1 MLLLHKGGLLDICFS
16 VQLPAFKHWIQFV
29 WTERARR
36 GRLLLPRHAPRE
48 HPTPAWATLTA
59 HFPGAF
65 THHLRT
71 FLSGKRENHYDL
83 RSGLNNK
90 HLGEKSNIIRSDRTE
105 THINRNRCEFMDAC
119 CFIRSFEHLSSTG
132 ANRPPFVSL
141 FKQIL
146 PVERMNTPNLF
157 WTSWRNSRR
166 LFMCRQTDGTRQ
178 LFGGK
183 HWLWL
188 LISIMWLETPHYM
201 VIEWNAF
208 AHT

>member
-16 VQLPAFKHWIQFV
+16 AQLPAFKHWIQFV

-90 HLGEKSNIIRSDRTE
+90 HLGERVTLSEVTE
-105 THINRNRCEFMDAC
+105 QKHTLTGSAVNLWMLVALFG
-119 CFIRSFEHLSSTG
+119 HLST
-132 ANRPPFVSL
+132 SL
-141 FKQIL
+141 ALEQTDLLLCHCSSRL

-183 HWLWL
+183 PWLWL
-188 LISIMWLETPHYM
+188 LISIMWLETPHDM

-208 AHT
+208 AYT